1 MQEMRVWS
9 LSGEDPLEKDMATH
23 SSILAWRIPW
33 TEEPGN
39 GPWGCK
45 ELDMTEVTEHAPWP
59 HLNLVI
65 SLKILSPMTVTFWST
80 GLWTSMHSLHMK
92 SWKDTC
98 QSLQPWQFQRSL
110 KTPLTETSPFW
121 GVGVSRSGL
130 LDLVGGSWPGGPLS
144 GSTLHSLDPEQTCRP
159 AAKARTSAQP
169 QSEGWVS
176 TGVTAEGPAGRI
188 RGCKTVAAV
197 CSVGS
202 GEPCSLQTWA
212 VSTWLDELPTP
223 WSLSACTY
231 KTGISSTYFSDG
243 RDKEV
248 MHVQYL
254 AQGLLKGQ
262 LCNTGQM
269 KSDSHNHNNNNMRC

>member
-45 ELDMTEVTEHAPWP
+45 ELDMTEVTEHAPCP

-98 QSLQPWQFQRSL
+98 QSLQPWQLQRSL

-130 LDLVGGSWPGGPLS
+130 LDLVGGSRAWPHRTW
-144 GSTLHSLDPEQTCRP
+144 GSTVWVH
-159 AAKARTSAQP
+159 AALSRSWTD
-169 QSEGWVS
+169 
-176 TGVTAEGPAGRI
+176 
-188 RGCKTVAAV
+188 
-197 CSVGS
+197 
-202 GEPCSLQTWA
+202 LQTSSQGQNQCSASEWG
-212 VSTWLDELPTP
+212 VSEY
-223 WSLSACTY
+223 WSHSRGA
-231 KTGISSTYFSDG
+231 S
-243 RDKEV
+243 R
-248 MHVQYL
+248 
-254 AQGLLKGQ
+254 
-262 LCNTGQM
+262 
-269 KSDSHNHNNNNMRC
+269 